1 MLEQFLSPTLMR
13 QFELGCVVLPTLL
26 AISIS
31 GDLSQLTGARDDPLS
46 PIETRQIRYTYFI
59 IR

>member
-1 MLEQFLSPTLMR
+1 MSEQFLSPTLMR
-13 QFELGCVVLPTLL
+13 QFEPGCVVLPTLL

-31 GDLSQLTGARDDPLS
+31 GDLSQLTGATDDPLS
-46 PIETRQIRYTYFI
+46 PIATRQIRYTYFI

>member
-1 MLEQFLSPTLMR
+1 MR
-13 QFELGCVVLPTLL
+13 QFELGCVVLPTML

-46 PIETRQIRYTYFI
+46 PIATRQIRYTYFI